1 MLEVKNLD
9 VSVEGK
15 KILHEVNL
23 KIRHGEACVL
33 LGPNGSGKSTLMQT
47 LVGNPKYR
55 VDKGEIIFKGKDITN
70 LLPNERIK
78 FGLGISFQHPP
89 AIRGVKLIEILKAI
103 INDEE
108 MIRKTAKK
116 YDMKD
121 FLYRDLNLGFSGGEL
136 KRSEMLQ
143 LMLLKPELSLLDEL
157 DSGVDIVNLELI
169 GKAINELLKKDLK
182 PRFRDRSGLI
192 ITHMGSIMEYVR
204 TDRAFVMLKGSI
216 VCSGNP
222 EEILE
227 SIKENG
233 YEGCVECMT
242 QN

>member
-1 MLEVKNLD
+1 MLEINGLN
-9 VSVEGK
+9 VSVEEK
-15 KILHEVNL
+15 QILRDVNL
-23 KIRHGEACVL
+23 KMRPGETCVL

-47 LVGNPKYR
+47 LVGNPKYH
-55 VDKGEIIFKGKDITN
+55 VEKGEIMFKGRDITH
-70 LLPNERIK
+70 LPPNERIK
-78 FGLGISFQHPP
+78 LGMGISFQHPP
-89 AIRGVKLIEILKAI
+89 AVRGVKLIEILKSI

-108 MIRKTAKK
+108 TIRKTAKK
-116 YDMKD
+116 YDMED

-136 KRSEMLQ
+136 KRSEILQ
-143 LMLLKPELSLLDEL
+143 LMLLKPDLSLMDEL

-169 GKAINELLKKDLK
+169 GKAINELLKKELK
-182 PRFRDRSGLI
+182 PRFRSRSGLL
-192 ITHMGSIMEYVR
+192 ITHMGGIMEYVK

-222 EEILE
+222 EEILK

-242 QN
+242 RN

>member
-1 MLEVKNLD
+1 MLEINGLK

-15 KILHEVNL
+15 QILRDVNL
-23 KIRHGEACVL
+23 KMRPGETCVL

-55 VDKGEIIFKGKDITN
+55 VEKGEIMFKGRDITH
-70 LLPNERIK
+70 LPPNERIK
-78 FGLGISFQHPP
+78 LGMGISFQHPP
-89 AIRGVKLIEILKAI
+89 AIRGVKLIEILKSI

-108 MIRKTAKK
+108 TIRKTAEK

-136 KRSEMLQ
+136 KRSEILQ
-143 LMLLKPELSLLDEL
+143 LMLLKPDLSLMDEL

-169 GKAINELLKKDLK
+169 GKAINELLKKELK
-182 PRFRDRSGLI
+182 PRFRSRSGLL
-192 ITHMGSIMEYVR
+192 ITHMGGIMEYVK
-204 TDRAFVMLKGSI
+204 TDRAFVMLKGAI

-222 EEILE
+222 GEILKG
-227 SIKENG
+227 IKENG

-242 QN
+242 RN